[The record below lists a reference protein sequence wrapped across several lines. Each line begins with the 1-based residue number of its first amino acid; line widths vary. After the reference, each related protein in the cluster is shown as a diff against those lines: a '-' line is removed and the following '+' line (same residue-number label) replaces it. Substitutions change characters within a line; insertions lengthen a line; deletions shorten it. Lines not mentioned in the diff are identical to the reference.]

1 MPPPALDLA
10 KEVLFY
16 LVPQDAES
24 RKIVEE
30 NTSYQSRYNGALS
43 LRVKAGNTSKFAG
56 RVLSVGRL
64 KQTSDIQC
72 YFQLYPS
79 GELILQDATTGY
91 HASIRCRDASGKVI
105 DKYRL
110 QGDPRRRVIPM
121 DRSLPVVIWLT
132 SEISF
137 KFVWGESIMKNVD
150 AARKA
155 LIVIAEANKK
165 AGGVHFEPQRTL
177 NPAMIEF
184 EPRSPNTPKVP
195 IDLDKKPLRQ
205 IHTYKVVGEGGFGRV
220 SMAVRLAEGKLY
232 AVKECKKKTQKSGF
246 KEDVG
251 GTLVYLAPEATREGI
266 MTRATDVYA
275 FGLMLLEVLGRYCPS
290 EGNAMFMNI
299 SQWRR
304 KLEGNLRLESLRDK
318 CRKYQDRPPLRAPF
332 LPNFEARHGRVQSL
346 SDFKLLRPSVEGV
359 LHEDLKKRSTASR
372 ARIDLLRD
380 YAPSMLAFEKKPV
393 KEKR

>member
-64 KQTSDIQC
+64 KQTSDIVLYLRGMPDQQC

-91 HASIRCRDASGKVI
+91 HTSIGCRDASGKVI
-105 DKYRL
+105 DKYSL
-110 QGDPRRRVIPM
+110 QDDPRRRVIPM
-121 DRSLPVVIWLT
+121 DRSLPIVIWLT

-155 LIVIAEANKK
+155 LIVIAEANNK

-184 EPRSPNTPKVP
+184 EPRSPNAPKVP

-205 IHTYKVVGEGGFGRV
+205 IHTYKVLGEGGFGRV
-220 SMAVRLAEGKLY
+220 SMAVCLAEGKLY

-246 KEDVG
+246 KQK
-251 GTLVYLAPEATREGI
+251 
-266 MTRATDVYA
+266 
-275 FGLMLLEVLGRYCPS
+275 S
-290 EGNAMFMNI
+290 N
-299 SQWRR
+299 SWQ
-304 KLEGNLRLESLRDK
+304 
-318 CRKYQDRPPLRAPF
+318 
-332 LPNFEARHGRVQSL
+332 
-346 SDFKLLRPSVEGV
+346 
-359 LHEDLKKRSTASR
+359 
-372 ARIDLLRD
+372 
-380 YAPSMLAFEKKPV
+380 
-393 KEKR
+393 